1 MGFDYAAAKESGASD
16 REIIDYLSQ
25 SRGFDVDGALAA
37 GASEADIALHMS
49 SMSKK
54 DETTTLGAIGEAFKR
69 VPGLCQR
76 RYKHLQAQGSL
87 SLVLMTRC
95 LSKPEKN

>member
-54 DETTTLGAIGEAFKR
+54 DETTTLGAIGEAFKC
-69 VPGLCQR
+69 GGFAEALQDIYGR
-76 RYKHLQAQGSL
+76 RAAYPWS
-87 SLVLMTRC
+87 
-95 LSKPEKN
+95 